1 MVVGFCFE
9 WVLRLF
15 CCLDLDLF
23 VCFVLVGCSVVV
35 LGAFRLRGLVFA
47 VFVCWVLVVWFVGV
61 FVCVWVCCLGTLVCG
76 FDGLV

>member
-35 LGAFRLRGLVFA
+35 LGAFRLCGLVFA
-47 VFVCWVLVVWFVGV
+47 MFVCWVLVFWFA
-61 FVCVWVCCLGTLVCG
+61 CG
-76 FDGLV
+76 FVVLGI